1 MEKKL
6 SVQFVDECYNTINPL
21 IDNLRSQI
29 RENVK
34 ARQEYTIPE
43 DEEDL
48 SPTIVYQ
55 GGRHPE
61 YASNPFSC
69 VEKLEWSD
77 KHKDVIIHTEDGE
90 QMLRDCGIEDI
101 MTLAITIATLNE
113 MGSE

>member
-6 SVQFVDECYNTINPL
+6 KTQYVDECYDTINP
-21 IDNLRSQI
+21 IINNLRSQI
-29 RENVK
+29 SENVK
-34 ARQEYTIPE
+34 SRKEYIIPD

-77 KHKDVIIHTEDGE
+77 KYKDVIIHTEDGE
-90 QMLRDCGIEDI
+90 QRLRDCGIEDI
-101 MTLAITIATLNE
+101 MTLATTIAILNE